1 MMDSEMGRI
10 NELEALH
17 ASVKWWS
24 DREWDDLT
32 FTPEAVHVLVQQV
45 LKYDRKQ
52 LKWGIGKI
60 AEMIRKL
67 GGLDVR

>member
-1 MMDSEMGRI
+1 M
-10 NELEALH
+10 
-17 ASVKWWS
+17 KWRS

-45 LKYDRKQ
+45 LRYDRKQ